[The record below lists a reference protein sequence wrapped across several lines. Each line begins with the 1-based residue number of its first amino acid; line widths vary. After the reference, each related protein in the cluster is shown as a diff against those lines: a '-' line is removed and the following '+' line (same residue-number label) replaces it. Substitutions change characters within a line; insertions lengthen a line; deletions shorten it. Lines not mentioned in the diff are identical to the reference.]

1 MIFCRVAASPY
12 PAYNDCPRARASIA
26 PPGKKK
32 PEYSPAFLLFH
43 LLTRLGAV
51 VRA

>member
-1 MIFCRVAASPY
+1 MIFCRVAASPD

-32 PEYSPAFLLFH
+32 PEILSGFF
-43 LLTRLGAV
+43 V
-51 VRA
+51 I

>member
-1 MIFCRVAASPY
+1 VIFSRVAASPY
-12 PAYNDCPRARASIA
+12 PAKNSLARASVA

-32 PEYSPAFLLFH
+32 PDSHPAFLLLH
-43 LLTRLGAV
+43 LLTRLRAF